1 MANSSALKE
10 LSNLSRLK
18 WAFAG
23 YMCCVLLISG
33 CGAQET
39 QAPTLT
45 PKPKEVELIKD
56 LPYYPDGSENHLLD
70 LYLPAGKEGPF
81 PVLVMIHG
89 GNSDK
94 SDLLIW
100 GRTFARKGYAAVSIN
115 HRQWPDYIYPVHVE
129 DAFCALSWII
139 HSADDYSLDA
149 NQIVVM
155 GHSAGGTLAATL
167 GLIDNPEKYLEDC
180 PHPLFDNH
188 PIKGVIAFTVIF
200 DYLTAAAESPNLEDY
215 TIDLLGGS
223 FEEIPEIWQE
233 ASAANWVDE
242 NDPPF
247 LLIHGGN
254 DQSISP
260 EQSIQAAEIL
270 QDAGVAVDLLII
282 RGWKPYA
289 DKKQQSIHRSS
300 RNSRISC
307 QKSFNK
313 RDIEQDVNNYCKVDT
328 HQSWPGSDGADLVEP
343 GKNAAQNRR
352 VYPKSR
358 ETGL

>member
-1 MANSSALKE
+1 MANSSSPKE
-10 LSNLSRLK
+10 LSNFSRLK
-18 WAFAG
+18 WAIAG
-23 YMCCVLLISG
+23 CLGGILLISG

-56 LPYYPDGSENHLLD
+56 LPYHPDGTDYHLLD

-100 GRTFARKGYAAVSIN
+100 GQTFARKGYAAVSIN
-115 HRQWPDYIYPVHVE
+115 HRQWPDHSYPVHVE
-129 DAFCALSWII
+129 DAFCALAWII
-139 HSADDYSLDA
+139 HSANDYSLDA

-167 GLIDNPEKYLEDC
+167 GVINNPEKFLENC
-180 PHPLFDNH
+180 PYPLNDNH
-188 PIKGVIAFTVIF
+188 SIKGVIAFTVIF
-200 DYLTAAAESPNLEDY
+200 DYLQAAAESPSLEDY

-223 FEEIPEIWQE
+223 YEEIPEIWQE
-233 ASAANWVDE
+233 ASAANWVDG

-270 QDAGVAVDLLII
+270 QEAGVAADLLLIPNASHMQI
-282 RGWKPYA
+282 KSSS
-289 DKKQQSIHRSS
+289 QSI
-300 RNSRISC
+300 
-307 QKSFNK
+307 K
-313 RDIEQDVNNYCKVDT
+313 
-328 HQSWPGSDGADLVEP
+328 AVEEFLSEII
-343 GKNAAQNRR
+343 Q
-352 VYPKSR
+352 
-358 ETGL
+358 